1 MALLSLNQINLQD
14 SVVKELPRQLS
25 KPIIS
30 LGEEDVGLAHS
41 SLLAVA
47 ARWGQFLLENNC
59 DYPVLD
65 LRPQADLIS
74 HLISRNAIIGKSVA
88 PHSTVSDGN

>member
-30 LGEEDVGLAHS
+30 LGEEDVGLAH